1 MYKRLVKLKSYISH
15 KSIFLLGPRQTGKST
30 LLKSEFPEATYI
42 DLLESDTF
50 RSLSRAPEQLRQLV
64 PKTQKLVV
72 IDEVQ
77 RLPSLLNEVQLML
90 DRDPA
95 LRFILTGSSARK
107 LKRGHANLL
116 GGRALFFNLF
126 PLVSQELGDEDRIL
140 DQLSK
145 GSLPSIIDSK
155 MAFEDLKAYV
165 GVYLREEIQAEGL
178 TRSIENFSRFL
189 DFAAHLNAEQMN
201 YTKIGNDA
209 EIPPRTIKDYV
220 KILEDTL
227 VAHILPSYKPSKGRK
242 TVSIEKFYFFD
253 IGVAHALLAKK
264 HIEKGTPD
272 FGKALEH
279 LVFLE
284 IHAYLNYTRSDK
296 KLYYWRTNSQIEV
309 DFVIDGTVGI
319 EVKGTGKVTPRD
331 FKGLNALREDAPIKT
346 AIVVCSE
353 PIRRDT
359 EDGIIIYPAF
369 LFLKDLWAGKII

>member
-1 MYKRLVKLKSYISH
+1 MYKRTIKLRSYLQH
-15 KSIFLLGPRQTGKST
+15 KSLFLLGPRQTGKST

-50 RSLSRAPEQLRQLV
+50 RSLSRAPELLRQLV

-107 LKRGHANLL
+107 LRRGNANLL

-126 PLVSQELGDEDRIL
+126 PLVSHELGGEDRIL
-140 DQLSK
+140 DQVSK
-145 GSLPSIIDSK
+145 GSLPSVIDSK
-155 MAFEDLKAYV
+155 LAFEDLKAYV

-227 VAHILPSYKPSKGRK
+227 VAHILPPYKPTKGRK

-253 IGVAHALLAKK
+253 IGVANALLAKK

-279 LVFLE
+279 LIFLE
-284 IHAYLNYTRSDK
+284 LHAYLQYTRSDR
-296 KLYYWRTNSQIEV
+296 KLFYWRTNSQIEV
-309 DFVIDGTVGI
+309 DFVIDGTVAI
-319 EVKGTGKVTPRD
+319 EVKGTGKVTSKD
-331 FKGLNALREDAPIKT
+331 LKGLAALRDDAPIKT
-346 AIVVCSE
+346 ALVVCNESTRRESE
-353 PIRRDT
+353 DNV
-359 EDGIIIYPAF
+359 IIYPAF
-369 LFLKDLWAGKII
+369 EFLKDLWSGKII